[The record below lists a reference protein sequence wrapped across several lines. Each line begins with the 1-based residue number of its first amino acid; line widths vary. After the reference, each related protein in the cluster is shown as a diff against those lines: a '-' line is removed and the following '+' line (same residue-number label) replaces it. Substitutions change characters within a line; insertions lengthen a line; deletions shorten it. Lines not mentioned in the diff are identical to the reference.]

1 MNIYLVIGAIV
12 IVIILLIF
20 AYILHNA
27 RTPSTNARDYFN
39 NAGKE
44 LENIEKTVDNALD
57 EEVIVDDESVDD
69 STKIRKEQTE
79 KYLWLLDIHKN
90 NKYVKQLKNNID
102 TVDSVNYNEMND
114 YISLSDLAELW
125 GVSVEELITYL
136 ISEKLIKREHYNT
149 LALTE
154 KGIELDGE
162 CIKHEDV
169 EWIEFPKDL
178 LDRLGGKIQTTD
190 NNTTG
195 KQYPDNNDTGFWF
208 VIIVLIFGYFF
219 FFK

>member
-1 MNIYLVIGAIV
+1 MNTYLIIGAIV

-20 AYILHNA
+20 AYILHSA

-39 NAGKE
+39 NAEKE
-44 LENIEKTVDNALD
+44 SENIEETVDNVLD
-57 EEVIVDDESVDD
+57 EEVIVDDELVDD
-69 STKIRKEQTE
+69 STAIRKEQTE

-102 TVDSVNYNEMND
+102 TVDPVKYDEMND

-125 GVSVEELITYL
+125 GVGVEELITYL
-136 ISEKLIKREHYNT
+136 ISEKLIEREHYT
-149 LALTE
+149 LLLTE
-154 KGIELDGE
+154 KGIELGGE
-162 CIKHEDV
+162 TINHEDV

-178 LDRLGGKIQTTD
+178 LDRLDGKIKTTD
-190 NNTTG
+190 NNTTK
-195 KQYPDNNDTGFWF
+195 KQYTDNNDTGFWF
-208 VIIVLIFGYFF
+208 VVVVLILGYFF